1 MEVVNVDTTSEKFD
15 NEAVFALIRIS
26 LWQEAIPMPDET
38 DWQYLYD
45 FFDTH
50 ALLAL
55 PADHLKELGVP
66 EEIYARW
73 KKEIY
78 RYVCH
83 NGLITQVQ
91 DKVVGCL
98 RGIPVAVIKGTSAA
112 RYYPVPDYRTL
123 GDVDLLVKPEDYDDA
138 AKKIKAAGYAEV
150 TGRSEKKT
158 GRHRSFSENNIR
170 VELHRHFS
178 VDRLPEKVKTLDE
191 RLLCA
196 LKPDDPVLPDELNGL
211 IILTHVAQHMESG
224 IGLRQIIDWMLFVDK
239 YLDDA
244 HWENGFCALTE
255 SVGLTKFAK
264 YVTRM
269 CQLYLG
275 LSDGITWCLGG
286 GGKHLLRRDD
296 GLYFILRKLRNEP
309 FFFGIGRRQPASRAW
324 PSDPVPAPSSA
335 SRRTKL
341 EDAAE
346 ASGIETVCL
355 AVSALPVYPSG
366 DKRTRRD
373 RESQR
378 NFPGEQEEKRPV
390 YGHRTDGL
398 DTFFRCGRVA

>member
-286 GGKHLLRRDD
+286 VENTFCDAMMDYILSCGNFGTSRSFLESDGVSRLPEPGHPIRFLRHLQLHGERNWKT
-296 GLYFILRKLRNEP
+296 LRKHPGLKP
-309 FFFGIGRRQPASRAW
+309 FAWLYQLCRYIRLAIKERVGIGKA
-324 PSDPVPAPSSA
+324 
-335 SRRTKL
+335 K
-341 EDAAE
+341 E
-346 ASGIETVCL
+346 IF
-355 AVSALPVYPSG
+355 
-366 DKRTRRD
+366 
-373 RESQR
+373 RESK
-378 NFPGEQEEKRPV
+378 KRKDLF
-390 YGHRTDGL
+390 TAIGL
-398 DTFFRCGRVA
+398 MG